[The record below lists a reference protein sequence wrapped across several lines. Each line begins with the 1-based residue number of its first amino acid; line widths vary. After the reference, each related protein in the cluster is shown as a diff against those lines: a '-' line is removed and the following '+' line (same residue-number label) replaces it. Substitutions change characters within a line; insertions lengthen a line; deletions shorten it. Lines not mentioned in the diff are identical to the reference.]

1 MDYFAHETAVIDE
14 GATIGKGTKIWHFS
28 HIMGGAEIGEN
39 CVIGQNCFVA
49 KGAVL
54 GNVVKLEN
62 NVSVYTFVTLE
73 DGVFVGPSAVFTNDI
88 NPRSFYP
95 KGGKWI
101 PSLVKKGASIGANA
115 TIRCGITIGRWT
127 LVGAGAVVTKDI
139 PDYAVVVGVP
149 ARQIGWVCECGERI
163 SFENKDT
170 VCSKCKRKYTLENGL
185 CKTLS

>member
-14 GATIGKGTKIWHFS
+14 GATIGNGTKIWHFS

-101 PSLVKKGASIGANA
+101 STLVRRGASIGANA
-115 TIRCGITIGRWT
+115 TIRCGITIGTWA
-127 LVGAGAVVTKDI
+127 LVGAGAVVTKDVL
-139 PDYAVVVGVP
+139 DYAIVVGVP
-149 ARQIGWVCECGERI
+149 AKQTGWICECGEKI
-163 SFENKDT
+163 HFENDKAYCGK
-170 VCSKCKRKYTLENGL
+170 CSRRYILENDH
-185 CKTLS
+185 CKPLT